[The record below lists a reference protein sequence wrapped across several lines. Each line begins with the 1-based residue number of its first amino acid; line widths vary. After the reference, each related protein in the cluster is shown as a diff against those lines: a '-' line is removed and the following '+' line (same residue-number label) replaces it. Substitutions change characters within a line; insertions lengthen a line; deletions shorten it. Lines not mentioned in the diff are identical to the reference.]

1 MRYGHTFNDV
11 PVTIPEKPVRLIDQV
26 RALIRSRNMA
36 YKTEQTYIHWIL
48 RYIRFHNKKH
58 PKGLNE
64 RHVEAFLSHLAI
76 QCNASKS
83 TQRTAL
89 CALAFLYNGFLNQ
102 PLQNLNFR
110 AASKPPKIP
119 EVFNHQEA
127 LNVLSFIPEKYRLIC
142 QLMYG
147 AGLRLNEALRLR
159 VKDINFSM
167 RYIVVRQGKGDKDR
181 RTVLPNFCID
191 PLHQQINYVAALH
204 QTDLI
209 NNEGEV
215 YMPNALARKYPNAA
229 KELGWQFLF
238 PADNTAK
245 DPRSDKI
252 RRHHI
257 MDRTVQK
264 QVKRAVTEAAIHRH
278 CTSHTFR
285 HSFATRLLEKN
296 YDIRTVQELMG
307 HADVATTQI
316 YTHVLDSRG
325 IGVASPMDM

>member
-1 MRYGHTFNDV
+1 MNDSFYDV
-11 PVTIPEKPVRLIDQV
+11 PVMIPKQPTRLVDQI

-36 YKTEQTYIHWIL
+36 YKTEQSYIHWIL
-48 RYIRFHNKKH
+48 RYIRFHDRQH
-58 PKGLNE
+58 PKDMRE
-64 RHVEAFLSHLAI
+64 QHVEAFLSYLSIH
-76 QCNASKS
+76 CNASKS

-89 CALAFLYNGFLNQ
+89 CALAFLYNTFLNQ

-110 AASKPPKIP
+110 SAKKQPKIP
-119 EVFNHQEA
+119 EVFSHEEA
-127 LNVLSFIPEKYRLIC
+127 LNVLSFIPSKYKLIC

-167 RYIVVRQGKGDKDR
+167 NYIVVRQGKGDKDR
-181 RTVLPNFCID
+181 RTVLPSSCISW
-191 PLHQQINYVAALH
+191 LRNQINYVSALH
-204 QTDLI
+204 DTDLE

-245 DPRSDKI
+245 DPRSNKI

-257 MDRTVQK
+257 MDRTIQK
-264 QVKRAVTEAAIHRH
+264 QVKSAVKKASIHRH

-285 HSFATRLLEKN
+285 HSFATRLLENN
-296 YDIRTVQELMG
+296 YGRFFAPAKSTYITSM
-307 HADVATTQI
+307 
-316 YTHVLDSRG
+316 
-325 IGVASPMDM
+325 